1 MSLLIYRYGCCLWP
15 YAAPELRPFWASGES
30 VLKSIRMLYA
40 KRNRLGGI
48 FNLVAVLGLLCIAVL
63 GLAVFLP
70 RGLSLFWEIFI
81 ALAAFAGATVVS
93 ITARGAL
100 GFERKERFFLIGIL
114 AASLI
119 LYIAML

>member
-1 MSLLIYRYGCCLWP
+1 M
-15 YAAPELRPFWASGES
+15 
-30 VLKSIRMLYA
+30 LKSIRMLYA